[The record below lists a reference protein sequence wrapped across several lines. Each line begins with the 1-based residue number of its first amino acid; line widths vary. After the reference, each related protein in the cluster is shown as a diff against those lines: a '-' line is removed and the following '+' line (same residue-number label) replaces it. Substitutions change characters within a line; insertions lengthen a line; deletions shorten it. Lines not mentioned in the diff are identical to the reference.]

1 MPRYGFSP
9 RRVSI
14 LDKRC
19 LTDSSVAVTLQQK
32 IAHVD
37 RLPVFGQAAQSIGT
51 VLQLFFHVA
60 TSWLL
65 YANLNLTYRS
75 TVCLCTCQGH
85 WQYLRERPEPALWL
99 GDSDIRTSIASNI
112 SSSLFSSCMRF
123 LHYFLP
129 YYLSAYH
136 DLSSCMSCIPY
147 TPYAIFTSYIPCT
160 PYVLY
165 IPSMHEYAHEYTHTH
180 TDGFGK
186 RARARQEEA

>member
-1 MPRYGFSP
+1 MVGLLHQGFRCSQKGQLQLGLCFVPRYGFSP

-65 YANLNLTYRS
+65 YANLNLTYPS

-136 DLSSCMSCIPY
+136 DLSILH
-147 TPYAIFTSYIPCT
+147 
-160 PYVLY
+160 VV
-165 IPSMHEYAHEYTHTH
+165 HTIH
-180 TDGFGK
+180 TV
-186 RARARQEEA
+186 RNIHIIHTLHTVRTVHTIHA